1 METPSEVGGP
11 NPIKKASSQAVI
23 HNLDMVNALY
33 EIVNSTTNPRIM
45 LDSILLRLS
54 SNLCVDAG
62 AILLNS
68 SPEEMYGMSAVGFQ
82 RQAPQEMLET
92 LVSIFNQVSAKGRM
106 NGSYD
111 YSRLENLALNSNE
124 FADLLKSE
132 NFNNWRI
139 SRLASNGVQRGM
151 LALFNRNGNKS
162 LDEYEVLLDVISS
175 LMGNTL
181 ENLALNQDMQNTLVE
196 LEETQKATVEGWV
209 KLLDFRDKET
219 EEHTVRV
226 TNLALFT
233 AVRLG
238 YSKEELD
245 RIQMGAMLHD
255 IGKIAIEDA
264 ILSKPGPLTDEEWV
278 HMRKHPEIAI
288 QMLSHIPFLKDCL
301 DIPYSHHEKWDGSGY
316 PRGIAGEEIP
326 MPARI
331 FALVDVWDALRSNR
345 PYRNAWTHEKAL
357 DYIASNAGTHFDPC
371 LVDMFIEMIGELTP
385 AEELSP
391 PEN

>member
-1 METPSEVGGP
+1 
-11 NPIKKASSQAVI
+11 
-23 HNLDMVNALY
+23 
-33 EIVNSTTNPRIM
+33 M

-54 SNLCVDAG
+54 SNLDVDAA

-68 SPEEMYGMSAVGFQ
+68 CPAEYYGMSALGFQ
-82 RQAPQEMLET
+82 RQAPKAALRSLEA
-92 LVSIFNQVSAKGRM
+92 IFNQVSANGHMK
-106 NGSYD
+106 GSYD

-124 FADLLKSE
+124 FADLLKTE

-139 SRLASNGVQRGM
+139 SQLTSNGIQRGM

-162 LDEYEVLLDVISS
+162 LDENDVLLDVIGR
-175 LMGNTL
+175 LIGNTL
-181 ENLALNQDMQNTLVE
+181 ENLALNQNMQDTLLK

-219 EEHTVRV
+219 EEHTIRV
-226 TNLALFT
+226 TNLALFA

-238 YSKEELD
+238 FSKEELD

-255 IGKIAIEDA
+255 IGKIAIDDA
-264 ILSKPGPLTDEEWV
+264 ILGKPGPLNEEEWV
-278 HMRKHPEIAI
+278 QMRRHPEIAV

-301 DIPYSHHEKWDGSGY
+301 DIPYSHHEKWDGTGY

-345 PYRNAWTHEKAL
+345 PYRDAWTHDKAL
-357 DYIASNAGTHFDPC
+357 DYIASNAGRHFDPG
-371 LVDMFIEMIGELTP
+371 LVEMFVEMIGELTP
-385 AEELSP
+385 AEEISP

>member
-23 HNLDMVNALY
+23 HNLDMINALY

-54 SNLCVDAG
+54 SNLGIDAA

-68 SPEEMYGMSAVGFQ
+68 CPVELYGMSAVGFQ
-82 RQAPQEMLET
+82 RQVPKATLKTLET
-92 LVSIFNQVSAKGRM
+92 IFNQVSAKNHK
-106 NGSYD
+106 NGSNG
-111 YSRLENLALNSNE
+111 YSRLDNLAFNSNDFENLLRT
-124 FADLLKSE
+124 E
-132 NFNNWRI
+132 NFNDWRI
-139 SRLASNGVQRGM
+139 SPLSSNGIQRGM

-162 LDEYEVLLDVISS
+162 LDENEILLDVISS
-175 LMGNTL
+175 LIANSL
-181 ENLALNQDMQNTLVE
+181 ENLALNQDMHDTLLR

-219 EEHTVRV
+219 EEHTIRV

-264 ILSKPGPLTDEEWV
+264 ILSKPGPLNEEEWV
-278 HMRKHPEIAI
+278 HMRRHPEIAV

-301 DIPYSHHEKWDGSGY
+301 EIPYSHHEKWDGSGY

-345 PYRNAWTHEKAL
+345 PYRNAWTYEKAL
-357 DYIASNAGTHFDPC
+357 DYISSNAGKHFDPG
-371 LVDMFIEMIGELTP
+371 LVDMFVEMIGELTP
-385 AEELSP
+385 AEEISP
-391 PEN
+391 PQN

>member
-23 HNLDMVNALY
+23 HNLDMINALY

-54 SNLCVDAG
+54 SNLGIDAA

-68 SPEEMYGMSAVGFQ
+68 CPAELYGMSAVGFQ
-82 RQAPQEMLET
+82 RQVPKATLKSLET
-92 LVSIFNQVSAKGRM
+92 IFNQVSAKDHK
-106 NGSYD
+106 NGSNG
-111 YSRLENLALNSNE
+111 YSRLDNLAFNSNDFENLLRA
-124 FADLLKSE
+124 E
-132 NFNNWRI
+132 NFNDWRI
-139 SRLASNGVQRGM
+139 SPLSSNGIQRGM

-162 LDEYEVLLDVISS
+162 LDENEILLDVISS
-175 LMGNTL
+175 LIANSL
-181 ENLALNQDMQNTLVE
+181 ENLALNQDMHDTLLR

-219 EEHTVRV
+219 EEHTIRV

-255 IGKIAIEDA
+255 IGKIAIDDA
-264 ILSKPGPLTDEEWV
+264 ILSKPGPLNDEEWV
-278 HMRKHPEIAI
+278 HMRRHPEIAV

-316 PRGIAGEEIP
+316 PRGIGGEEIP
-326 MPARI
+326 LPARI

-357 DYIASNAGTHFDPC
+357 DYIASNAGKHFDPG
-371 LVDMFIEMIGELTP
+371 LVEMFVEMIGELTP
-385 AEELSP
+385 AEEISP

>member
-11 NPIKKASSQAVI
+11 NPINKASSQAVI
-23 HNLDMVNALY
+23 HNLDMINALY

-45 LDSILLRLS
+45 LDSVLLRLS
-54 SNLCVDAG
+54 SNLGIDAA

-68 SPEEMYGMSAVGFQ
+68 CPKELYGISAVGFQ
-82 RQAPQEMLET
+82 RQAPKKMLNSLET
-92 LVSIFNQVSAKGRM
+92 IFNQVNGKDHM
-106 NGSYD
+106 NGSYG
-111 YSRLENLALNSNE
+111 YSRLDNLAFTSNE
-124 FADLLKSE
+124 FVELLRTE
-132 NFNNWRI
+132 NFNDWRI
-139 SRLASNGVQRGM
+139 SPLSSNGIQRGM

-162 LDEYEVLLDVISS
+162 LDENETLLDVISS
-175 LMGNTL
+175 LIGKSL
-181 ENLALNQDMQNTLVE
+181 ENLSLNQDKHKTLLR

-264 ILSKPGPLTDEEWV
+264 ILGKPGPLNEEEWV
-278 HMRKHPEIAI
+278 QMRRHPEIAV

-301 DIPYSHHEKWDGSGY
+301 EIPYSHHEKWDGSGY

-331 FALVDVWDALRSNR
+331 FAMVDVWDALRSNR

-357 DYIASNAGTHFDPC
+357 DYIATNAGKHFDPG
-371 LVDMFIEMIGELTP
+371 LVEMFIEMIGELTP
-385 AEELSP
+385 VEEISP